1 MKAVLCRDFAPYS
14 GLKVEEVD
22 DPVAGEGMVIVDVKA
37 AGVNFP
43 DILLVEG
50 KYQMK
55 PPLPFIPGGEC
66 AGVISEVGPGVKGF
80 KAGDRVIAAT
90 MLSAFAEKAA
100 AHVSAIAPMPASM
113 PFEEGAALI
122 TTYAT
127 TIHALK
133 QRGELKAGETLLV
146 LGAGGGVGTAA
157 VQLGKAMGATVIA
170 AARGA
175 DKLAAAKEAGAD
187 MTIDYDSEDLKARC
201 KELTEGKGID
211 VVYDAVGGA
220 YSEPAMRAM
229 GWGGRFLVI
238 GFAAGDIP
246 KMPLNLALLNSRD
259 IRGVFWGA
267 WAARDPKGN
276 GANMAELFS
285 LYEQGKIKPMVSHKF
300 PLEDVTKAFD
310 ALMNREVKGKAV
322 LVTG

>member
-1 MKAVLCRDFAPYS
+1 MRAVICKEFAPYQN
-14 GLKVEEVD
+14 LTVEEVE
-22 DPVAGEGMVIVDVKA
+22 DPVAGPGQVVIDVKA

-55 PPLPFIPGGEC
+55 PPLPFTPGGEVSGTI
-66 AGVISEVGPGVKGF
+66 ASVGDGVQGF
-80 KAGDRVIAAT
+80 KAGDRVVAAT
-90 MLSAFAEKAA
+90 LLNGFAEKVVTAA
-100 AHVSAIAPMPASM
+100 NQVAPIPDSM
-113 PFEEGAALI
+113 PFDEAAALI

-133 QRGELKAGETLLV
+133 QRAGLKSGETLVV

-157 VQLGKAMGATVIA
+157 CQLGKAYGARVIGC
-170 AARGA
+170 ARGE

-187 MTIDYDSEDLKARC
+187 ELVDYDGEDLKARL
-201 KELTEGKGID
+201 KELTEGKGAD
-211 VVYDAVGGA
+211 VVYDAVGGN
-220 YSEPAMRAM
+220 YSEPAMRAL

-267 WAARDPKGN
+267 WAGQFPQEN
-276 GANMAELFS
+276 GQNMAELFE
-285 LYEQGKIKPMVSHKF
+285 LYVAGKIKPMVSASY
-300 PLEDVTKAFD
+300 PLDDVTKAFD
-310 ALMNREVKGKAV
+310 DLMQRRVKGKVV
-322 LVTG
+322 LTA

>member
-1 MKAVLCRDFAPYS
+1 MKAVLCREFAPYA

-22 DPVAGEGMVIVDVKA
+22 DPVAGEGQVVVDVKA

-66 AGVISEVGPGVKGF
+66 AGVISSVGKGVTGF
-80 KAGDRVIAAT
+80 KEGDRVIAAT
-90 MLSAFAEKAA
+90 MLNAFAEKVS
-100 AHVSAIAPMPASM
+100 AHASAIAPMPASM

-133 QRGELKAGETLLV
+133 QRAELKSGETLLV

-157 VQLGKAMGATVIA
+157 VQLGKAMGARVIA

-175 DKLAAAKEAGAD
+175 DKLDAARQAGAD
-187 MTIDYDSEDLKARC
+187 EVIDYDAEDLKARC
-201 KELTEGKGID
+201 KELTEGRGVD
-211 VVYDAVGGA
+211 VVYDAVGGS

-229 GWGGRFLVI
+229 GWGGRFLVV

-276 GANMAELFS
+276 GANMAELFA
-285 LYEQGKIKPMVSHKF
+285 LYEQGKIKPMVSHAF
-300 PLEDVTKAFD
+300 PLNEATKAFD
-310 ALMNREVKGKAV
+310 ALMNREVRGKAV

>member
-1 MKAVLCRDFAPYS
+1 MRAVICKEFAPYKELQI
-14 GLKVEEVD
+14 GEMD
-22 DPVAGEGMVIVDVKA
+22 DPAPADGQIVIDIKA

-55 PPLPFIPGGEC
+55 PPTPFIPGGEC
-66 AGVISEVGPGVKGF
+66 AGIVSAVGGKVQGF
-80 KAGDRVIAAT
+80 KVGDRVIAAT
-90 MLSAFAEKAA
+90 LLSAFAEKVAVYA
-100 AHVSAIAPMPASM
+100 TQAAPMPDSM

-133 QRGELKAGETLLV
+133 QRAELKAGETLVV

-157 VQLGKAMGATVIA
+157 VQLGKAMGANVIA
-170 AARGA
+170 AARGEG
-175 DKLAAAKEAGAD
+175 KLAAARKAGAD
-187 MTIDYDSEDLKARC
+187 ETVDYDTEDLKARI
-201 KELTEGKGID
+201 KELTGGEGAD
-211 VVYDAVGGA
+211 VVYDAVGSH
-220 YSEPAMRAM
+220 YSEAALRATR
-229 GWGGRFLVI
+229 WGARFLVV

-246 KMPLNLALLNSRD
+246 KIPLNLALLNSRD

-276 GANMAELFS
+276 AANMAELFQ
-285 LYEQGKIKPMVSHKF
+285 LYEAGKIKPMVSATY
-300 PLEDVTKAFD
+300 PLDDVTKAFD
-310 ALMNREVKGKAV
+310 DLMARKVTGKAV
-322 LVTG
+322 LTI

>member
-1 MKAVLCRDFAPYS
+1 MRAVICRDFAPYDQ
-14 GLKVEEVD
+14 LAIEEVD
-22 DPVAGEGMVIVDVKA
+22 APVAGEGQLVIDIKA

-55 PPLPFIPGGEC
+55 PPTPFIPGGEC
-66 AGVISEVGPGVKGF
+66 SGIVSAVGNNVSGF
-80 KAGDRVIAAT
+80 KVGDRVIAAT
-90 MLSAFAEKAA
+90 LLAAFAEKVAVYA
-100 AHVSAIAPMPASM
+100 TQVAPMPDSM

-133 QRGELKAGETLLV
+133 QRADLKAGETLVV

-157 VQLGKAMGATVIA
+157 VQLGKAMGARVIA
-170 AARGA
+170 AARGQG
-175 DKLAAAKEAGAD
+175 KLDAASQAGAD
-187 MTIDYDSEDLKARC
+187 ETIDYDSEDLKARI
-201 KELTEGKGID
+201 KELTDKNGAD
-211 VVYDAVGGA
+211 VVYDAVGGEYA
-220 YSEPAMRAM
+220 EAALRAT
-229 GWGGRFLVI
+229 GWGGRFLVV

-246 KMPLNLALLNSRD
+246 KIPLNLALLNSRD

-276 GANMAELFS
+276 AANMAELFS
-285 LYEQGKIKPMVSHKF
+285 LYEAGKIKPMVSATY
-300 PLEDVTKAFD
+300 PLNDVTKAFD
-310 ALMNREVKGKAV
+310 DLMARNVKGKAV
-322 LVTG
+322 LTV

>member
-1 MKAVLCRDFAPYS
+1 MRAVICKEFAPYKELQI
-14 GLKVEEVD
+14 GEMD
-22 DPVAGEGMVIVDVKA
+22 DPAPVDGQIVIDIKA

-55 PPLPFIPGGEC
+55 PPTPFIPGGEC
-66 AGVISEVGPGVKGF
+66 AGIVSAVGGKVQGF
-80 KAGDRVIAAT
+80 KVGDRVIAAT
-90 MLSAFAEKAA
+90 LLSAFAEKVAVYA
-100 AHVSAIAPMPASM
+100 TQAAPMPDSM

-133 QRGELKAGETLLV
+133 QRAELKAGETLVV

-157 VQLGKAMGATVIA
+157 VQLGKAMGANVIA
-170 AARGA
+170 AARGEG
-175 DKLAAAKEAGAD
+175 KLAAAREAGAD
-187 MTIDYDSEDLKARC
+187 ETVDYDTEDLKARI
-201 KELTEGKGID
+201 KELTGGEGAD
-211 VVYDAVGGA
+211 VVYDAVGSH
-220 YSEPAMRAM
+220 YSEAALRATR
-229 GWGGRFLVI
+229 WGARFLVV

-246 KMPLNLALLNSRD
+246 KIPLNLALLNSRD

-276 GANMAELFS
+276 AANMAELFQ
-285 LYEQGKIKPMVSHKF
+285 LYEAGKIKPMVSATY
-300 PLEDVTKAFD
+300 PLDDVTKAFD
-310 ALMNREVKGKAV
+310 DLMARKVTGKAV
-322 LVTG
+322 LTI

>member
-1 MKAVLCRDFAPYS
+1 MRAVICKEFAPYKN
-14 GLKVEEVD
+14 LTVEEVA
-22 DPVAGEGMVIVDVKA
+22 DPQAGQGQVVIDVKA

-55 PPLPFIPGGEC
+55 PPLPFTPGGEVSGTI
-66 AGVISEVGPGVKGF
+66 AAVGDGVEGF
-80 KAGDRVIAAT
+80 KEGDRVVAAT
-90 MLSAFAEKAA
+90 LLDGFAEKVVTAA
-100 AHVSAIAPMPASM
+100 NQVAPIPDSM
-113 PFEEGAALI
+113 PFDEAAALI

-133 QRGELKAGETLLV
+133 QRGDLKSGETLVV

-157 VQLGKAMGATVIA
+157 CQLGKAYGARVIGCA
-170 AARGA
+170 RGKEKLEAARQ
-175 DKLAAAKEAGAD
+175 AGAD
-187 MTIDYDSEDLKARC
+187 ELVDYDSEDLKARL
-201 KELTEGKGID
+201 KELTGGKGAD
-211 VVYDAVGGA
+211 VVYDAVGGG
-220 YSEPAMRAM
+220 YSEPAMRAL

-267 WAARDPKGN
+267 WAGQFPQEN
-276 GANMAELFS
+276 GKNMAELFE
-285 LYEQGKIKPMVSHKF
+285 LYVAGKIKPMVSASY
-300 PLEDVTKAFD
+300 PLDDVTKAFD
-310 ALMNREVKGKAV
+310 DLMQRRVKGKVV
-322 LVTG
+322 LTA

>member
-1 MKAVLCRDFAPYS
+1 MRAVICNEFAPYS
-14 GLKVEEVD
+14 QLQVGETD
-22 DPVAGEGMVIVDVKA
+22 DPVAADGQIVIDIKA

-66 AGVISEVGPGVKGF
+66 AGVVSAIGGKVQGF
-80 KAGDRVIAAT
+80 KIGDRVIAAT
-90 MLSAFAEKAA
+90 LLSAFAEKVAVYA
-100 AHVSAIAPMPASM
+100 TQAAPMPDSM

-133 QRGELKAGETLLV
+133 QRAELKAGESLVV

-157 VQLGKAMGATVIA
+157 VQLGKAMGARVIA

-175 DKLAAAKEAGAD
+175 DKLDAAREAGAD
-187 MTIDYDSEDLKARC
+187 ETIDYDSEDLKARI
-201 KELTEGKGID
+201 KELTGGEGAD
-211 VVYDAVGGA
+211 VVYDAVGSH
-220 YSEPAMRAM
+220 YSEAALRATR
-229 GWGGRFLVI
+229 WGARFLVV

-246 KMPLNLALLNSRD
+246 KIPLNLALLNSRD

-276 GANMAELFS
+276 AANMAELFQ
-285 LYEQGKIKPMVSHKF
+285 LYEAGKIKPMVSATY
-300 PLEDVTKAFD
+300 PLADVTRAFD
-310 ALMNREVKGKAV
+310 DLMARKVKGKAV
-322 LVTG
+322 LTV

>member
-1 MKAVLCRDFAPYS
+1 MRAVICNEFAPYKTLQI
-14 GLKVEEVD
+14 GEMD
-22 DPVAGEGMVIVDVKA
+22 DPVPVDGQIVIDIKA

-55 PPLPFIPGGEC
+55 PPTPFIPGGEC
-66 AGVISEVGPGVKGF
+66 AGVVSAVGDKVQGF

-90 MLSAFAEKAA
+90 LLSAFADKVAVYA
-100 AHVSAIAPMPASM
+100 TQAAPMPDSM

-133 QRGELKAGETLLV
+133 QRAELKAGESLVV

-157 VQLGKAMGATVIA
+157 VQLGKALGAKVIA

-175 DKLAAAKEAGAD
+175 DKLAAARKAGAD
-187 MTIDYDSEDLKARC
+187 ETIDYDAEDLKARI
-201 KELTEGKGID
+201 KELTGGEGAD
-211 VVYDAVGGA
+211 VVYDAVGSH
-220 YSEPAMRAM
+220 YSEAALRATR
-229 GWGGRFLVI
+229 WGARFLVV

-246 KMPLNLALLNSRD
+246 KIPLNLALLNSRD

-267 WAARDPKGN
+267 WAAHDPKGN
-276 GANMAELFS
+276 AANMAELFR
-285 LYEQGKIKPMVSHKF
+285 LYEAGKIKPMVSATY

-310 ALMNREVKGKAV
+310 DLMARKVTGKAV
-322 LVTG
+322 LTL